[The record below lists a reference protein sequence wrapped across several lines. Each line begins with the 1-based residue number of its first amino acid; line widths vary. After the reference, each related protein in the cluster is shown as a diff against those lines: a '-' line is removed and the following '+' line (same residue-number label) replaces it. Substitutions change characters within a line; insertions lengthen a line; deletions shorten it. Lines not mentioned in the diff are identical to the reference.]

1 METATLKSVVR
12 MKTRIAAYDAGFFDD
27 RMGRLAN
34 NEMPSAMMLVG
45 STGVGRST
53 LAEKIRSNAL
63 HGVRCSASDLI
74 SRFKLRRV
82 VQADCVVLEDPEVQ
96 GVRDRETM
104 AQVVK
109 GLLSGDELQID
120 VPYTNPMTRRFH
132 GLLVFVGNEVPQ
144 WMTPDLQ
151 RRIPVV
157 RVLGHWE

>member
-96 GVRDRETM
+96 GFAIE
-104 AQVVK
+104 
-109 GLLSGDELQID
+109 
-120 VPYTNPMTRRFH
+120 RRWRRWSRVCFL
-132 GLLVFVGNEVPQ
+132 GMSSRSMFR
-144 WMTPDLQ
+144 T
-151 RRIPVV
+151 RIP
-157 RVLGHWE
+157 